1 MSDQLPR
8 FLARV
13 EVRLQADVNDPP
25 GNTVADGLLQL
36 GFDGVRSVR
45 IGKLIEIELEADGA
59 EAARAEAEAMAGRLL
74 ANPVIEDYSVRVR
87 ETALR

>member
-36 GFDGVRSVR
+36 GFDRVHSVR
-45 IGKLIEIELEADGA
+45 VGKLIEIELEADGA
-59 EAARAEAEAMAGRLL
+59 EAARADAEAMAGRLL
-74 ANPVIEDYSVRVR
+74 ANPVIEDYAIQVR
-87 ETALR
+87 ETAVS

>member
-1 MSDQLPR
+1 MPR

-59 EAARAEAEAMAGRLL
+59 EAALAGAEAMAGRLL
-74 ANPVIEDYSVRVR
+74 ANPVIEDYAIQVR
-87 ETALR
+87 ETAAR

>member
-1 MSDQLPR
+1 MPR
-8 FLARV
+8 FQARV

-36 GFDGVRSVR
+36 GFEGVRSVR

-59 EAARAEAEAMAGRLL
+59 EAALAGAEAMASRLL
-74 ANPVIEDYSVRVR
+74 ANPVIEDYAVQVR
-87 ETALR
+87 ESGAP

>member
-1 MSDQLPR
+1 MPR

-36 GFDGVRSVR
+36 GFGGVRSVR

-59 EAARAEAEAMAGRLL
+59 EEALARAEAMAGRLL
-74 ANPVIEDYSVRVR
+74 ANPVIEDYAVTVR
-87 ETALR
+87 EQVPG

>member
-1 MSDQLPR
+1 MPR

-13 EVRLQADVNDPP
+13 EVRLQSDVNDPP

-45 IGKLIEIELEADGA
+45 IGKLIEIELEAPNA
-59 EAARAEAEAMAGRLL
+59 EAALAAAEAMAGRLL
-74 ANPVIEDYSVRVR
+74 ANPVIEDYSVQVH
-87 ETALR
+87 ETVVS

>member
-59 EAARAEAEAMAGRLL
+59 EAARAAAEAMAGRLL

>member
-1 MSDQLPR
+1 MKGKLPR

-45 IGKLIEIELEADGA
+45 IGKLIEIELEADG
-59 EAARAEAEAMAGRLL
+59 EGAAMAGAEAMASRLL
-74 ANPVIEDYSVRVR
+74 ANPVIEDYVIQIQESAGR
-87 ETALR
+87 

>member
-59 EAARAEAEAMAGRLL
+59 EAARAAAEAMAGRLL

-87 ETALR
+87 ETALC

>member
-1 MSDQLPR
+1 LPR
-8 FLARV
+8 FRARV

-45 IGKLIEIELEADGA
+45 IGKLIEIDLEAADA
-59 EAARAEAEAMAGRLL
+59 EAALADAEAMAGRLL
-74 ANPVIEDYSVRVR
+74 ANPVIEDYAVRVQ
-87 ETALR
+87 ALELR

>member
-1 MSDQLPR
+1 MKGQLPR
-8 FLARV
+8 YLARV

-45 IGKLIEIELEADGA
+45 IGKLIEIELEADD
-59 EAARAEAEAMAGRLL
+59 AAAALADTEAMAGRLL
-74 ANPVIEDYSVRVR
+74 ANPVIEDFAIQVR
-87 ETALR
+87 ETAVG

>member
-1 MSDQLPR
+1 MKGQLPR
-8 FLARV
+8 YLARV

-59 EAARAEAEAMAGRLL
+59 EAALADTEAMASRLL
-74 ANPVIEDYSVRVR
+74 ANPVIEDFAIQVR
-87 ETALR
+87 ETAAG

>member
-1 MSDQLPR
+1 MPR

-13 EVRLQADVNDPP
+13 EVRLQSDVNDPP

-45 IGKLIEIELEADGA
+45 IGKLIEIELEAPNA
-59 EAARAEAEAMAGRLL
+59 EAALAAAEAMAGRLL
-74 ANPVIEDYSVRVR
+74 VNPVIEDYSVQVH
-87 ETALR
+87 ETVVS